1 MKHALKK
8 ALAVLIVAAFAA
20 PAVSF
25 ADMHRD
31 DRHAPVRHH
40 HPQHHQLQHHTDR
53 SHG

>member
-1 MKHALKK
+1 MKHVLKK

-25 ADMHRD
+25 ADTHRD

-40 HPQHHQLQHHTDR
+40 YQPPHHQLHHHDR

>member
-1 MKHALKK
+1 MKQVLKK

-25 ADMHRD
+25 ADVHHD
-31 DRHAPVRHH
+31 SRHAPVRHH
-40 HPQHHQLQHHTDR
+40 AKPHHSQPHHEYR